1 MKTKQRTSVP
11 KRFASAS
18 LRPRGAELV
27 GLVGAPVRF
36 AIERAIDHKRID
48 HVWLHLKAGDEGMF
62 RVSLNTL
69 SLKSFQSGFDPR
81 VRVAIVS
88 AQWIELPAFGIFPSK
103 GLNYD
108 DIPTTDSGFCEHERA
123 ALEQLIGS
131 MFGRALAVEAW
142 GEVYLHGPR
151 GIHQVHSRRA
161 SAVIRTDHVGRDG
174 AVRFYYEEGM
184 ETQLLLFKFFG
195 QP

>member
-1 MKTKQRTSVP
+1 MVGTP
-11 KRFASAS
+11 ARF
-18 LRPRGAELV
+18 E
-27 GLVGAPVRF
+27 
-36 AIERAIDHKRID
+36 IEQAIDHKRID
-48 HVWLHLKAGDEGMF
+48 HVWLNVKAGDEGVF

-69 SLKSFQSGFDPR
+69 SLKSLQSGFDPR

-108 DIPTTDSGFCEHERA
+108 DIPTTASDFREYERD

-131 MFGRALAVEAW
+131 SFESSLVVEAW
-142 GEVYLHGPR
+142 GEVYLRGQR

-184 ETQLLLFKFFG
+184 KTKLFLFKFFG

>member
-1 MKTKQRTSVP
+1 M
-11 KRFASAS
+11 
-18 LRPRGAELV
+18 
-27 GLVGAPVRF
+27 GAPVRF
-36 AIERAIDHKRID
+36 QIERAIDHKRID
-48 HVWLHLKAGDEGMF
+48 HVWLNVKAGDEGVF

-88 AQWIELPAFGIFPSK
+88 ARWIELPAFGIFPSQ

-108 DIPTTDSGFCEHERA
+108 DIPTTNSGFREYERE
-123 ALEQLIGS
+123 ALAQLIGS
-131 MFGRALAVEAW
+131 KFGRALVVEAW
-142 GEVYLHGPR
+142 GEVYLHGQR
-151 GIHQVHSRRA
+151 GIHQLHSRRA

-184 ETQLLLFKFFG
+184 KTEQLLFKFFG

>member
-1 MKTKQRTSVP
+1 M
-11 KRFASAS
+11 
-18 LRPRGAELV
+18 
-27 GLVGAPVRF
+27 GAPVRF
-36 AIERAIDHKRID
+36 EVERAIDHKRID
-48 HVWLHLKAGDEGMF
+48 HVWLRVKAGDEGIF
-62 RVSLNTL
+62 RISLNTL
-69 SLKSFQSGFDPR
+69 SLKNLESGFDPR
-81 VRVAIVS
+81 IRVAIVS
-88 AQWIELPAFGIFPSK
+88 SHWIELSVLGIFPSK
-103 GLNYD
+103 GLDYD
-108 DIPTTDSGFCEHERA
+108 DLPTTNSGFGEYERE

-131 MFGRALAVEAW
+131 KFGRALVVEAW
-142 GEVYLHGPR
+142 GEIYLHGPR